1 MFTATYYQHWR
12 NFELLFLTAYPKQEE
27 WREKREHEKKDE
39 KTRYKEKKIKK
50 QEDHGGIAVAIIGL
64 WLSMP

>member
-1 MFTATYYQHWR
+1 MFTATYYQHRR
-12 NFELLFLTAYPKQEE
+12 NLKLLFLKAYPKQEE
-27 WREKREHEKKDE
+27 WREHEKKDE
-39 KTRYKEKKIKK
+39 KNRYKEKKIKK